1 MITDEYRYRILKLIE
16 NNPEISQRELA
27 KKLGISLG
35 RVNFCLK
42 ALVDVG
48 LLKVN
53 NFLNSNNKWAYMYL
67 LTPKGVEEKAKLT
80 LSYLELKLIEYE
92 KIKSEIQELKN
103 EIRF

>member
-53 NFLNSNNKWAYMYL
+53 NFLNSKNKWAYMYL

-80 LSYLELKLIEYE
+80 LSYLEMKLIEYE